1 MTSLYL
7 REKENTST
15 LQRRGEQA
23 YLDHKTSLI
32 EQHPGEHLFI
42 ALIQDQPHFYAN
54 KNILEA
60 KQQAQTNHPLQTL
73 YYRRIDP
80 N

>member
-7 REKENTST
+7 REKENTRI

-23 YLDHKTSLI
+23 YLDHKASLV

-42 ALIQDQPHFYAN
+42 AFTHDQPNFYAD

-60 KQQAQTNHPLQTL
+60 KTQAQTSHPLQTL
-73 YYRRIDP
+73 YYRRIDKS
-80 N
+80 